1 MNITL
6 LYFKWFGRSDNDNSK
21 YFCYYL
27 RWQHGPSDVVDPFS
41 GFLHKPQFFLFLF
54 VSHMLSLLYQNRGIS
69 RLIDVILTIL
79 GFVDLS
85 LYDQVRLLES
95 CWMEVLM
102 IGLMWRSI
110 DHPGKLIFAPDLVLD
125 R

>member
-1 MNITL
+1 MSHGL
-6 LYFKWFGRSDNDNSK
+6 L
-21 YFCYYL
+21 
-27 RWQHGPSDVVDPFS
+27 
-41 GFLHKPQFFLFLF
+41 
-54 VSHMLSLLYQNRGIS
+54 LSP
-69 RLIDVILTIL
+69 
-79 GFVDLS
+79 GFVELS

-102 IGLMWRSI
+102 VGLMWRSI

>member
-1 MNITL
+1 M
-6 LYFKWFGRSDNDNSK
+6 
-21 YFCYYL
+21 
-27 RWQHGPSDVVDPFS
+27 
-41 GFLHKPQFFLFLF
+41 FLFETASCCFWCQCSLFWLSSRHVILFLF
-54 VSHMLSLLYQNRGIS
+54 VSHLLRLLYQNTEKK
-69 RLIDVILTIL
+69 RLIHVIFIFL

-102 IGLMWRSI
+102 VGLMWRSI

>member
-1 MNITL
+1 M
-6 LYFKWFGRSDNDNSK
+6 
-21 YFCYYL
+21 
-27 RWQHGPSDVVDPFS
+27 
-41 GFLHKPQFFLFLF
+41 FLFEMAAWSFQCQCSLF
-54 VSHMLSLLYQNRGIS
+54 WLSSQSIILSVSFCFSHTQSSLSKQRNKH
-69 RLIDVILTIL
+69 IDIYYATFIIL
-79 GFVDLS
+79 GFIDLS

-102 IGLMWRSI
+102 VGLMWRSI